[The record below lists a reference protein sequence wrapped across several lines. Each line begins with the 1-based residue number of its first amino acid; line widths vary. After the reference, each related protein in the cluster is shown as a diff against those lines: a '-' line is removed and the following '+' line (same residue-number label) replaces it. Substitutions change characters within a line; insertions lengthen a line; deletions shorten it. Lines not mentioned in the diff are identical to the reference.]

1 MKKNIFTILIVIA
14 VILICIIMGSLNNKE
29 KVVIYTS
36 MEEERNQELKEQIKE
51 EFPDINVVVQYMA
64 TGNSSAKLKTE
75 GTDIEADIIL
85 DLETA
90 YATNLEENFAD
101 LSEFDSSIYIDGVV
115 KSKNYF
121 PWVKYTMALIIDK
134 EYFKE
139 NNLTVPKTY
148 EDLLKPEY
156 KDLIAMP
163 DPKTSGTGYAFF
175 LNAVNI
181 MGEEKAVEYFKQ
193 LKENLR
199 EFTTSGSGPTNLL
212 KQGEIAIAMGM
223 TSQGAAAITE
233 GYNFEII
240 SLDTGAPYNTTSF
253 GIIKGRETD
262 ENVKKVFEW
271 LSTEFIKFDKENYMP
286 DVILKE
292 QKNNV
297 KNYPTNFKEA
307 NMEDIDS
314 IETKNKLIEKW
325 SEVNG

>member
-212 KQGEIAIAMGM
+212 KEGEIAIAMGM
-223 TSQGAAAITE
+223 TSQGAAARTE